1 MSTGTTT
8 SPPSAAEQF
17 AQRRQ
22 SPLQRLQHVLH
33 QHPAISPAAVLV
45 VSAVVFSLL
54 NERFTNPV
62 TLSLVLQQV
71 AIIAALAVGQT
82 MVILT
87 AGIDLSV
94 GAICILSMMVMAKLT
109 ADQGVPPVLAILLGI
124 AVGTAA
130 GAVNGALVTRLS
142 LPPFIVTLGTLSIFT
157 ALALLYSRGR
167 AILATDMPG
176 TMSWTG
182 TTFAVGAF
190 RITTGVVLVVV
201 LYLVVHY
208 LLSQTAWGRH
218 VYAVGDDREGAR
230 LAGIR
235 VRAVLMSVYVFA
247 GLLYGITAWALIGR
261 AGTASTNAIVDAN
274 LQSITAVVIGGTSLF
289 GGRGA
294 VVGTAIGAL
303 IVGVFQSGL
312 SLAGVDDQWRVL
324 AIGFLVISAV
334 SIDQWIRKV
343 KA

>member
-1 MSTGTTT
+1 MSLDTG
-8 SPPSAAEQF
+8 PANAAEQF
-17 AQRRQ
+17 AKREQA
-22 SPLQRLQHVLH
+22 PLQRLQNVLH
-33 QHPAISPAAVLV
+33 QHPAISPAAVLL
-45 VSAVVFSLL
+45 VSALVFSLL

-82 MVILT
+82 LIILT

-94 GAICILSMMVMAKLT
+94 GAVCILAMMVMADLS
-109 ADQGVPPVLAILLGI
+109 AEHGVPPVLAILIGI
-124 AVGTAA
+124 AAGTAA

-157 ALALLYSRGR
+157 ALALLYSQGK
-167 AILATDMPG
+167 AILGTDMPDF
-176 TMSWTG
+176 MSWTG
-182 TTFAVGAF
+182 TTFSIGEF
-190 RITTGVVLVVV
+190 NITTGVVLVVI
-201 LYLVVHY
+201 LYIIVHF
-208 LLSQTAWGRH
+208 LLTQTAWGRH
-218 VYAVGDDREGAR
+218 VYAVGDDPEGAR

-235 VRAVLMSVYVFA
+235 VRSVLMSVYVVSGFI
-247 GLLYGITAWALIGR
+247 GGITAWALIGR

-294 VVGTAIGAL
+294 VIGTAFGAL

-324 AIGFLVISAV
+324 AIGILVITAV